1 MDFRHTGKEKQ
12 QIQLFPSNQ
21 NLLEMPGGPIL
32 IKQGNKET
40 TEKIVKI
47 LKNEIYTTLH
57 LFGDNFFFICW
68 LL

>member
-47 LKNEIYTTLH
+47 LKKWGRNSTFSLCKLI
-57 LFGDNFFFICW
+57 
-68 LL
+68 